1 MKIFNLRVIFNDEYV
16 GLKAECERQS
26 VIIDKTT
33 AERNKE
39 HKKVKE
45 LENVISTHEKA
56 IATYKKE
63 KTINKKEQAEKDLI
77 IKKQA
82 KLIEEKEA
90 ARRTN
95 ASKIGGYSKENHK
108 LRDKIE
114 ELDSRIDELK
124 ANLEKQINLNKK
136 LEETNEFLKT
146 HRRAPDIEEIK
157 DYTLHRRRKV
167 KKAS

>member
-39 HKKVKE
+39 HKKVIE
-45 LENVISTHEKA
+45 LEKVVS
-56 IATYKKE
+56 TYKE
-63 KTINKKEQAEKDLI
+63 SISILEKDLQEQDSF

-82 KLIEEKEA
+82 KLIEEKEK
-90 ARRTN
+90 ARKSN

-108 LRDKIE
+108 LRDKLEGRDNQIKQLEEYIE
-114 ELDSRIDELK
+114 KLK
-124 ANLEKQINLNKK
+124 SDKQKLEEDIKK
-136 LEETNEFLKT
+136 LEETNTFLKT